1 MPSSTAV
8 GREEHMMSVTVPV
21 RGQSSQTGPREVR
34 NQFFDD
40 ESDEEPGVPEVLEE
54 KAELSE
60 ADQIE
65 DTIRTMSKIL
75 SSSTYGVNYLCTQTV
90 L

>member
-8 GREEHMMSVTVPV
+8 GKEEHMMSVTVPV
-21 RGQSSQTGPREVR
+21 RGQGSHTGPREVR

-40 ESDEEPGVPEVLEE
+40 ESDEEPGIPEVLEE

-75 SSSTYGVNYLCTQTV
+75 SSSTYGVNYLYTQTV